1 MRMRKLLLATLLAVG
16 TLMLMPA
23 AASAREQQTGTT
35 AKLPEANEDCIKK
48 LEDPN
53 KKIDDCQKAP
63 SPILPAK
70 NEIIGRPTDRID
82 GPLKTTGTAPYAH
95 DRHDIVPNQAY
106 GYVVGSAIAKGRIG
120 SIDLAH
126 ARAVPGVLAIV
137 TADNAGKL
145 DKGRLNTAKLL
156 GGPEIQHY
164 HQAIAVVIVGRRL
177 RDVLKE
183 ARQAADALRRDQ
195 EQRLQTELAQLRERA
210 AADIEA
216 AKRQAVADLRGEV
229 AELAIGAAEV
239 IVQRSLDR
247 DTQARLVD
255 SYIEQVSSRSN

>member
-1 MRMRKLLLATLLAVG
+1 MRIRTVLLATLLAVG

-23 AASAREQQTGTT
+23 AASAQGAPSGTT
-35 AKLPEANEDCIKK
+35 VKLPEANEQCIKL
-48 LEDPN
+48 LENPS

-70 NEIIGRPTDRID
+70 NEIIWGSIAFVVLLAALYKFAWPGLKGSMDARTERIRSD
-82 GPLKTTGTAPYAH
+82 LDAA
-95 DRHDIVPNQAY
+95 D
-106 GYVVGSAIAKGRIG
+106 IAKADAETVLSEYMSRLSDARNESARI
-120 SIDLAH
+120 I
-126 ARAVPGVLAIV
+126 
-137 TADNAGKL
+137 
-145 DKGRLNTAKLL
+145 
-156 GGPEIQHY
+156 E
-164 HQAIAVVIVGRRL
+164 
-177 RDVLKE
+177 E

-210 AADIEA
+210 AADIEG

-247 DTQARLVD
+247 DTQTRLVD